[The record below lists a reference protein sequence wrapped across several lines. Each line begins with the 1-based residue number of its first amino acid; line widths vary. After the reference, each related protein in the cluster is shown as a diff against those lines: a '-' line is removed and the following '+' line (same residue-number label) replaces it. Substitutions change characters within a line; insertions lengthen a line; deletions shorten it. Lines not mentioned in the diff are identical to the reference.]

1 MKKKFPLAAGVL
13 VLSST
18 LVLIPI
24 ICSILYFS
32 TAVAARQEETAQNT
46 ASFYLEQIAERTSST
61 LGVLRGCIYYLMSD
75 DCAQEI
81 MQHPEEATA
90 DNQVDLGKRF
100 ARAFFAGS
108 QLDGGTVSGI
118 YLMTDKTY
126 LPVLQSGIYRG
137 AETRITHVYQE
148 LREKNSARDLYVVPA
163 YPNYCYLIV
172 DYFDLS
178 SMIPLGKIIVELQ
191 PEGFENFAS
200 LTALYQQAEVV
211 FSTTSG
217 TPLNTTTPEFAQAA
231 RAETGYLD
239 VANQRY
245 YHAKQQISPTHTAV
259 SVFIPYDEIIA
270 ASRNTIRI
278 YLFFSAVVL
287 LLTILIDAWGVR
299 LLTKPLKQ
307 VMQNLEC
314 MSTGDLTVRM
324 SETPYVETEQIAVT
338 FNHMADHL
346 EELFEEVYEQGVLLR
361 DAEFR
366 LLESQI
372 RPHFIFNVLELIN
385 MRCMEA
391 GQNDIC
397 RIVTNLA
404 QLLRANIGNKHKQT
418 ITFQEELQYV
428 RYYLELQKERF
439 GDHLQYSIELEDLEL
454 LNYSLPKLTLQPL
467 VENSIV
473 HGIEPKRGG
482 GSVHVSIWEE
492 EDAVCFRVADDG
504 VGFDAALIDFQ
515 TTQTGQPEQI
525 HNHVALANIARRIQ
539 LLYGPEFGMKIQSE
553 PGKGTEITVTLPANI
568 QEPGKG
574 EEDHV

>member
-1 MKKKFPLAAGVL
+1 MKKKLPLAAGIL
-13 VLSST
+13 VLGST

-24 ICSILYFS
+24 VCSILYFR
-32 TAVAARQEETAQNT
+32 TAVADRLEYTAKNT

-61 LGVLRGCIYYLMSD
+61 LEILHGCIYYLMSD
-75 DCAQEI
+75 DGTQEI
-81 MQHPEEATA
+81 MQNPERATA
-90 DNQVDLGKRF
+90 DNQVELGKRF
-100 ARAFFAGS
+100 ACAFFAGS
-108 QLDGGTVSGI
+108 QLDGSTVSGI
-118 YLMTDKTY
+118 YLVTDQIY
-126 LPVLQSGIYRG
+126 IPVLQSGIYRG
-137 AETRITHVYQE
+137 AETRITHVYRQ
-148 LREKNSARDLYVVPA
+148 LREKNSARDLYVVPS

-217 TPLNTTTPEFAQAA
+217 TPLNTTTPEFSQATK
-231 RAETGYLD
+231 AESGYLE
-239 VANQRY
+239 VADERY
-245 YHAKQQISPTHTAV
+245 YHAKQQISSTHTAV
-259 SVFIPYDEIIA
+259 SVFIPYDEIVA
-270 ASRNTIRI
+270 TSRDTIRI
-278 YLFFSAVVL
+278 YLFFSALVL
-287 LLTILIDAWGVR
+287 LLTIFIGIWGVR

-307 VMQNLEC
+307 MMKNLEC

-324 SETPYVETEQIAVT
+324 SETPYEETERIAVT

-346 EELFEEVYEQGVLLR
+346 EALFEEVYEQGVLLR

-391 GQNDIC
+391 GENDIC

-404 QLLRANIGNKHKQT
+404 QLLRANIGNRHKQT

-439 GDHLQYSIELEDLEL
+439 GDHLQYTIELEDPEL
-454 LNYSLPKLTLQPL
+454 LHYSLPKLTLQPL

-482 GSVHVSIWEE
+482 GSVHLSIWEE
-492 EDAVCFRVADDG
+492 EQAVCFRVADDG
-504 VGFDAALIDFQ
+504 VGFDTTLIDFQ
-515 TTQTGQPEQI
+515 KTQAGQAEQK

-539 LLYGPEFGMKIQSE
+539 LLYGPDFGMKIQSE

-574 EEDHV
+574 GQNHV